1 MNQAETRGVLQSLF
15 NPRNI
20 TIIGATAD
28 TSKWGN
34 IIPGNIVGGGY
45 KGRIYLVNPKNDF
58 IHGIKVFRS
67 VREIEDGLDLVVLTI
82 PAAKAE
88 AAVAECGE
96 RGCKAMIIIAG
107 GFSEADAQGAENE
120 KRVVEIAR
128 RYGIRVVGPNTMGI
142 YSAPLSLSAL
152 MPPVRPKPGYISFAS
167 QSGNLGTQM
176 LGWGSHRNIG
186 FSRFVCIGNESD
198 LRFADYLD
206 YFRHDDQTRVI
217 LLYVEGFK
225 DPRSF
230 MEVAVEAAAEK
241 PIVMYKAGG
250 TQAGRTAAASHSAA
264 LAGTSEV
271 YDGFMQ
277 QMGIIRAETTEE
289 MLDFSDALVKMP
301 LPQGNRV
308 GILTW
313 GGGWGV
319 VTADLC
325 ERQGMEVA
333 PLSANSMDELGK
345 LLPPYWSK
353 GNPVDL
359 VGLFDLDAHMRC
371 LEIMVADDAYDGII
385 SLGSINAN
393 LWVKDMARREWSGM
407 TDEEKSAVLERIN
420 SMSGVFIKKV
430 ADLVEQH
437 GKPIVTVG
445 MPIQDENIQGI
456 PGQERLCMYNQP
468 ESAVRVMSMLW
479 RRAAFFRGIA

>member
-1 MNQAETRGVLQSLF
+1 MDQAETCEVLRTLF

-28 TSKWGN
+28 VSKWGN
-34 IIPGNIVGGGY
+34 IIPGNIIGGGY

-67 VREIEDGLDLVVLTI
+67 VRDIEDDLDLVMLAI
-82 PAAKAE
+82 PAGSSKA
-88 AAVAECGE
+88 AIVECGE

-107 GFSEADAQGAENE
+107 GFSEADAAGAAEE
-120 KRVVEIAR
+120 KRLVELAHS
-128 RYGIRVVGPNTMGI
+128 YGIRVVGPNTMGI

-152 MPPVRPKPGYISFAS
+152 MPPVRPKPGHIAFAS

-198 LRFADYLD
+198 LGFRDYLD
-206 YFRHDDQTRVI
+206 YFRHDDETKVI

-225 DPRSF
+225 DPRGF
-230 MEVAVEAAAEK
+230 MEMAAGAAAEK
-241 PIVMYKAGG
+241 PIIMYKAGG
-250 TQAGRTAAASHSAA
+250 TQAGRKAASSHSAA
-264 LAGTSEV
+264 LAGTQEV
-271 YDGFMQ
+271 YDGFIH
-277 QMGIIRAETTEE
+277 QMGMIRAETTEE
-289 MLDFSDALVKMP
+289 MLDFADTLVKLP
-301 LPQGNRV
+301 LPRGNRV

-325 ERQGMEVA
+325 ERQGLEVA
-333 PLSANSMDELGK
+333 PLSPRSMDELGK

-371 LEIMVADDAYDGII
+371 LEIMAADDAYDTVI

-393 LWVKDMARREWSGM
+393 MWVRQMVQREWAGM
-407 TDEEKSAVLERIN
+407 TDEEKNVALERIN
-420 SMSGVFIKKV
+420 SMSGVFIRKV
-430 ADLVEQH
+430 ADLIEEH

-445 MPIQDENIQGI
+445 MPQQAESMLDI
-456 PGQERLCMYNQP
+456 PGQERLCMYSQP
-468 ESAVRVMSMLW
+468 ESAVRVMSMLSA
-479 RRAAFFRGIA
+479 RAAFLRGIS